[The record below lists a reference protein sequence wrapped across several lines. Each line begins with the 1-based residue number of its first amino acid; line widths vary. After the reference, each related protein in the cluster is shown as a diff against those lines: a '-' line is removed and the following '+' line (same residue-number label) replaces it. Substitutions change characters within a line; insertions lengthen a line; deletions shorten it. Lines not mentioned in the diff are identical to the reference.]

1 MPAPV
6 YATLGNADRD
16 ESQEA
21 IDLNIVDSSGR
32 HVDLGGGQA
41 EPGDGSITAA
51 KLAASAVETEK
62 IKDAAVT
69 EAKIADAAVTGE
81 KIAGAAVTGEKIAD
95 GAVTD
100 DKIAA
105 GTINADKLAP
115 GDIPTAAT
123 TSVTGLVK
131 QAAHVA
137 DPAGEAPTK
146 AEFIALRDAL
156 VAAGQMASA

>member
-1 MPAPV
+1 MPALI

-21 IDLNIVDSSGR
+21 INLNIVDPSGK

-69 EAKIADAAVTGE
+69 EAKIAD
-81 KIAGAAVTGEKIAD
+81 

-115 GDIPTAAT
+115 GVIPTAAT

-146 AEFIALRDAL
+146 DEFIALRDAL

>member
-1 MPAPV
+1 MNAPT
-6 YATLGNADRD
+6 YARLGSSDLD
-16 ESQEA
+16 ETQEA
-21 IDLNIVDSSGR
+21 IELNIIDQAGKHIDLN
-32 HVDLGGGQA
+32 GGQT
-41 EPGDGSITAA
+41 EPADSSITAA

-62 IKDAAVT
+62 IKDSAVT
-69 EAKIADAAVTGE
+69 EA
-81 KIAGAAVTGEKIAD
+81 KIAD

-115 GDIPTAAT
+115 GVIPTAAT

-137 DPAGEAPTK
+137 DPAGDTPTK
-146 AEFIALRDAL
+146 AEYIVLRDAL
-156 VAAGQMASA
+156 ITAGIMAAS

>member
-41 EPGDGSITAA
+41 EPGDDSITAA

-81 KIAGAAVTGEKIAD
+81 KIAD

-115 GDIPTAAT
+115 GVIPTAAT

>member
-6 YATLGNADRD
+6 YAILGDADRD
-16 ESQEA
+16 GSQEA
-21 IDLNIVDSSGR
+21 INLNIVDSSGK

-51 KLAASAVETEK
+51 KLASAAVETEK

-69 EAKIADAAVTGE
+69 EAKIAD
-81 KIAGAAVTGEKIAD
+81 AAVTGEKIAD

-115 GDIPTAAT
+115 GVIPTAAT

-131 QAAHVA
+131 QATHVA

>member
-1 MPAPV
+1 MPTPV
-6 YATLGNADRD
+6 YATLGDADRD

-21 IDLNIVDSSGR
+21 INLNIVDSSGK

-41 EPGDGSITAA
+41 EPGDGSITAT
-51 KLAASAVETEK
+51 KLASAAVETEK

-69 EAKIADAAVTGE
+69 EA
-81 KIAGAAVTGEKIAD
+81 KIAD

-105 GTINADKLAP
+105 GTINADKLAH
-115 GDIPTAAT
+115 GVIPTAAT
-123 TSVTGLVK
+123 TAVPGLAK

-146 AEFIALRDAL
+146 EEFIALRDAL

>member
-6 YATLGNADRD
+6 YAILGDADRD

-21 IDLNIVDSSGR
+21 INLNIVDSSGK

-62 IKDAAVT
+62 IKDSAVT
-69 EAKIADAAVTGE
+69 EA
-81 KIAGAAVTGEKIAD
+81 KIAD

-115 GDIPTAAT
+115 GVIPTAAT

>member
-6 YATLGNADRD
+6 YAILGDADRD

-21 IDLNIVDSSGR
+21 IDLNIVDSSGK

-62 IKDAAVT
+62 IKDDAVT
-69 EAKIADAAVTGE
+69 EA
-81 KIAGAAVTGEKIAD
+81 KIAD

-115 GDIPTAAT
+115 GVIPTAAT
-123 TSVTGLVK
+123 TSMTGLVK

>member
-69 EAKIADAAVTGE
+69 EAKIA
-81 KIAGAAVTGEKIAD
+81 GAAVTGEKIAD

-115 GDIPTAAT
+115 GVIPTAAT

>member
-6 YATLGNADRD
+6 YAILGDADRD

-21 IDLNIVDSSGR
+21 INLNIVDSSGK

-62 IKDAAVT
+62 IKDSAVT
-69 EAKIADAAVTGE
+69 EA
-81 KIAGAAVTGEKIAD
+81 KIAD

-105 GTINADKLAP
+105 GTINADRLAP
-115 GDIPTAAT
+115 GVIPTAAT

-137 DPAGEAPTK
+137 DPSGEAPTK

>member
-1 MPAPV
+1 MSAPV
-6 YATLGNADRD
+6 YAILGDADRD
-16 ESQEA
+16 ESQET
-21 IDLNIVDSSGR
+21 IDLNIVDSSGK

-51 KLAASAVETEK
+51 KLASAAVETEK

-69 EAKIADAAVTGE
+69 EA
-81 KIAGAAVTGEKIAD
+81 KIAD

-115 GDIPTAAT
+115 GVIPTAAT

-131 QAAHVA
+131 QATHVA

>member
-6 YATLGNADRD
+6 YAILGDADRD

-21 IDLNIVDSSGR
+21 IELNIIGADGK

-69 EAKIADAAVTGE
+69 EAKIAD
-81 KIAGAAVTGEKIAD
+81 

-100 DKIAA
+100 NKIAA

-115 GDIPTAAT
+115 GVIPTAAT

-131 QAAHVA
+131 QATHVA

>member
-6 YATLGNADRD
+6 YAILGDADRD

-21 IDLNIVDSSGR
+21 INLNIVDSSGK

-69 EAKIADAAVTGE
+69 EAKIAD
-81 KIAGAAVTGEKIAD
+81 

-115 GDIPTAAT
+115 GVIPTAAT
-123 TSVTGLVK
+123 TSMTGLVK

>member
-6 YATLGNADRD
+6 YAILGDADRD

-21 IDLNIVDSSGR
+21 IDLNIVDSSGK

-69 EAKIADAAVTGE
+69 EAKIAD
-81 KIAGAAVTGEKIAD
+81 

-115 GDIPTAAT
+115 GVIPTAAT
-123 TSVTGLVK
+123 TSMTGLVK
-131 QAAHVA
+131 QATHVA

-156 VAAGQMASA
+156 VAAGQMASV

>member
-1 MPAPV
+1 MSAPV
-6 YATLGNADRD
+6 YAILGDADRD

-21 IDLNIVDSSGR
+21 IDLNIVDSSGK

-51 KLAASAVETEK
+51 KLAALAVETEK

-81 KIAGAAVTGEKIAD
+81 KIAD

-100 DKIAA
+100 NKIAA

-115 GDIPTAAT
+115 GVIPTAAT
-123 TSVTGLVK
+123 TSMTGLVK
-131 QAAHVA
+131 QATHVA

>member
-21 IDLNIVDSSGR
+21 IDLNIVDSSGK

-41 EPGDGSITAA
+41 EPSDGSITAA

-69 EAKIADAAVTGE
+69 EA

-115 GDIPTAAT
+115 GVIPTAAT

>member
-6 YATLGNADRD
+6 YAILGDADRD

-21 IDLNIVDSSGR
+21 INLNIVDSSGK

-41 EPGDGSITAA
+41 EPGEGSITAA

-69 EAKIADAAVTGE
+69 EAKIAD
-81 KIAGAAVTGEKIAD
+81 

-115 GDIPTAAT
+115 GVIPTAAT
-123 TSVTGLVK
+123 TSMTGLVK
-131 QAAHVA
+131 QAAHVV
-137 DPAGEAPTK
+137 DPAGETPTK

>member
-6 YATLGNADRD
+6 YAILGDADRD

-21 IDLNIVDSSGR
+21 INLNIVDSSGK

-51 KLAASAVETEK
+51 KLASAAVETEK

-69 EAKIADAAVTGE
+69 D
-81 KIAGAAVTGEKIAD
+81 AAVTGEKIAD
-95 GAVTD
+95 GAVTG

-115 GDIPTAAT
+115 GVIPTAAT